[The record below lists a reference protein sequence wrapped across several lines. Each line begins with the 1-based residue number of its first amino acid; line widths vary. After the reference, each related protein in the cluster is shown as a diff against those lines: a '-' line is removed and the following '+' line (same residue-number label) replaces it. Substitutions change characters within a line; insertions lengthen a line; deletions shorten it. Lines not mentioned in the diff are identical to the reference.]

1 MSEQDRLALELC
13 EIGRRMYARQFVAAN
28 EGNLSCRL
36 GPDRVL
42 CTPTLHCKGFM
53 TPADLCVVDLS
64 GEQVA
69 GQKRRTSEI
78 LLHLEIYRQ
87 RPDIQAVVHCHPPH
101 ATAFA
106 ITGEPIPMGV
116 LPEPEVFLGEVP
128 IAPYFLP
135 GTQTFA
141 ETIVPYVHQ
150 SHVVV
155 LANHGTVSYDTT
167 LERAFWLTEILDS
180 YCRILIQS
188 RALGPIRR
196 FTPQQNRELLDLRL
210 RWGFDDPRSQ
220 RQLADEE
227 LDRHPTFRHH
237 WNQSGILPRTFRH
250 PQDS

>member
-1 MSEQDRLALELC
+1 MSEREQLAHELC

-28 EGNLSCRL
+28 EGNISCRL
-36 GPDRVL
+36 GNDNVL

-53 TPADLCVVDLS
+53 TPADLCVVDLQ
-64 GEQVA
+64 GEQLE
-69 GQKRRTSEI
+69 GTKRRTSEI

-87 RPDIQAVVHCHPPH
+87 RPDVRAVVHCHPPH

-106 ITGEPIPMGV
+106 ITREPIPMGV

-150 SHVVV
+150 TQLIV

-188 RALGPIRR
+188 RALGPIQH
-196 FTPQQNRELLDLRL
+196 FTPQQNRELLDLRT
-210 RWGFDDPRSQ
+210 RWGFVDPRSN
-220 RQLADEE
+220 RQLPDEE
-227 LDRHPTFRHH
+227 LDRHPTFRGH
-237 WNQSGILPRTFRH
+237 WPAQGIQPRTFHR
-250 PQDS
+250 P